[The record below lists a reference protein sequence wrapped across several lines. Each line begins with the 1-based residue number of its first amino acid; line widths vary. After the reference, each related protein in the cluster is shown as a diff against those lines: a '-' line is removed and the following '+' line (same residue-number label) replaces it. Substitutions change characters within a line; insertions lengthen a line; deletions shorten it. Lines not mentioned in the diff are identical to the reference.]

1 MTDEVRF
8 THAEKISYCIIEANR
23 YLALAA
29 KRKDNEQKTSYMLI
43 AKSFIETAEYI
54 CGAMELEG
62 VIIPDG
68 LDQKLRAN
76 SIKVKY
82 ILEKGI
88 KDEQ

>member
-1 MTDEVRF
+1 MTDKIRF
-8 THAEKISYCIIEANR
+8 AHAEKISYCIVEADR
-23 YLALAA
+23 YLALAT
-29 KRKDNEQKTSYMLI
+29 KRKDSEQKTAYILI

-62 VIIPDG
+62 AIIPDG